1 MQRVVEKTI
10 NRRPKHQEPAVT
22 PAAKELVNV

>member
-1 MQRVVEKTI
+1 VVEKTI
-10 NRRPKHQEPAVT
+10 NRRAKHQEPAAT